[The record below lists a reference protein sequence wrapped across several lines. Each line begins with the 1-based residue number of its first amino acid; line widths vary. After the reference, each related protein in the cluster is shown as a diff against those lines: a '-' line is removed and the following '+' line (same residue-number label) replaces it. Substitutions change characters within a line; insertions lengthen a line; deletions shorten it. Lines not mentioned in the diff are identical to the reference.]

1 MKKTIFKIATSAP
14 KKSDTKIVPNLKS
27 AEIAVLFDMDGVL
40 VDVTA
45 SYRKAIQDTVGFFT
59 GKKALLKEIQSLKE
73 KGGYN
78 NDWDLTEAILSNRG
92 KSVPKAQII
101 EKFQE
106 LYRGG
111 KGKKGYIENEKWLL
125 SIELLKQLKEKYALG
140 IVTGR
145 PKEEALFVL
154 KKFGTSNLFDVIIAM
169 EDYPAEKAKPD
180 PYPINLAL
188 KKIPKAKAI
197 YVGDSVDDI
206 LAAKR
211 ANIKPIGCIPP
222 GVSADQLKDLL
233 IKNGAEKVLY
243 NINNI
248 NQAIIE

>member
-1 MKKTIFKIATSAP
+1 
-14 KKSDTKIVPNLKS
+14 
-27 AEIAVLFDMDGVL
+27 MDGVL
-40 VDVTA
+40 VDVSA
-45 SYRKAIQDTVGFFT
+45 SYRRAIQETVGFFT
-59 GKKALLKEIQSLKE
+59 GKKAQLKEIQNFKE

-78 NDWDLTEAILSNRG
+78 NDWDLTEAILSSRG
-92 KSVPKAQII
+92 KSTPKVKII
-101 EKFQE
+101 EKFQD

-125 SIELLKQLKEKYALG
+125 SIELIKQLKEKYALG

-154 KKFGTSNLFDVIIAM
+154 KKFGASNLFDVVIAM
-169 EDYPAEKAKPD
+169 EDYPPEKAKPD

-188 KKIPKAKAI
+188 KKLGRTKAI

-206 LAAKR
+206 VAAKR
-211 ANIKPIGCIPP
+211 AKIRPIGCIPP
-222 GVSADQLKDLL
+222 KVSAYQLKDLL
-233 IKNGAEKVLY
+233 IKNGAEKVLD
-243 NINNI
+243 NISNI

>member
-1 MKKTIFKIATSAP
+1 LKKTNSKIATSAP
-14 KKSDTKIVPNLKS
+14 KKLDTKIASNNKS
-27 AEIAVLFDMDGVL
+27 AEIAILFDMDGVL
-40 VDVTA
+40 VDVSA

-59 GKKALLKEIQSLKE
+59 GKKAQLKEIQNLKE

-92 KSVPKAQII
+92 KIVPKAQII

-106 LYRGG
+106 LYRGE
-111 KGKKGYIENEKWLL
+111 KGKNGYIENEKWLL
-125 SIELLKQLKEKYALG
+125 SIELLKQLKEKYTLG

-145 PKEEALFVL
+145 PQEEALFVL
-154 KKFGTSNLFDVIIAM
+154 KKFGISDLFDVVIAM
-169 EDYPAEKAKPD
+169 EDYPPEKAKPD

-188 KKIPKAKAI
+188 KKICRTKAI

-206 LAAKR
+206 VAAKL
-211 ANIKPIGCIPP
+211 ANIRPIGCIPP
-222 GVSADQLKDLL
+222 KVSAYQLKDLL
-233 IKNGAEKVLY
+233 IKNGAEKVLD